1 MNKKEKEM
9 LKKLYRIKYAKW
21 LCYRDLYDHDT
32 QMYAEGHAEYSMLSN
47 LMIELGWNT
56 LELYEL
62 EKTAPDFSRYLQD
75 DTKDMKSDFN
85 SDMFK
90 YGYM

>member
-1 MNKKEKEM
+1 MMKKEREM
-9 LKKLYRIKYAKW
+9 FKKLFQIKYAKW
-21 LCYRDLYDHDT
+21 VCYRDLYEPHT
-32 QMYAEGHAEYSMLSN
+32 QMYAEGRAEYSMLSN

-62 EKTAPDFSRYLQD
+62 EKTAPDFSLYLKD
-75 DTKDMKSDFN
+75 DIKDMKSDFN